1 MLFSVMEKF
10 TAFMFAGLKSQTH
23 GWNFKMY
30 LEKELIEKLNDV
42 IKHQQEEL
50 AIQDRIIFLL
60 KKKFGES
67 EVEEIIKFVQT
78 STEDRID

>member
-10 TAFMFAGLKSQTH
+10 TVFMFAGLKSQTH
-23 GWNFKMY
+23 GWNFNMY

-78 STEDRID
+78 GTEDIID